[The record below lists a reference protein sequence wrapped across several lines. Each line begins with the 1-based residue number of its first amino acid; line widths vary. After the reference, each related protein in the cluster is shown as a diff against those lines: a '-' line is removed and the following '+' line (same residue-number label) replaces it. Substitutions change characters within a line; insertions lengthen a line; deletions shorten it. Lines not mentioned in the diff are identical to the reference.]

1 MIQTVTPDGS
11 DQPFHVGPLPWTGW
25 RGEDFLYAQALDS
38 LSKVIPIYLIP
49 VSQQVTWRLILGNR
63 LHHLLPCP
71 PCRRVLR
78 HVEVNDAAAVM
89 SQHDRYE
96 QHPKADRRHG
106 EEVDRDEILDMVVQE
121 TLQVWEGG
129 FRFWGMKRETVRS
142 EIAIPS

>member
-1 MIQTVTPDGS
+1 MIQAVTADGS

-38 LSKVIPIYLIP
+38 LSKLIPIDLIP
-49 VSQQVTWRLILGNR
+49 VSQQVTWRLILGKR

-89 SQHDRYE
+89 SQHDKHE
-96 QHPKADRRHG
+96 QHSKAFCFHG
-106 EEVDRDEILDMVVQE
+106 EGDHRDEILD
-121 TLQVWEGG
+121 
-129 FRFWGMKRETVRS
+129 
-142 EIAIPS
+142 